1 MMLRNL
7 FLINYRN
14 FIETGVYNLS
24 SQIIPQFLE
33 QLRTDIAVAQ
43 GQIKTARQIL
53 KIEKLPP
60 DHPGVVKINADIEL
74 FKDMIKKFRKRK
86 TQLINLREK
95 PVSKKSNQTP
105 RSITTITPPLARPM
119 IKDTGQEN
127 EIKTY

>member
-53 KIEKLPP
+53 KVEKLSP
-60 DHPGVVKINADIEL
+60 DHPGVVKINPL
-74 FKDMIKKFRKRK
+74 FGIRLKLKQMWAYYRK
-86 TQLINLREK
+86 T
-95 PVSKKSNQTP
+95 S
-105 RSITTITPPLARPM
+105 
-119 IKDTGQEN
+119 
-127 EIKTY
+127 

>member
-60 DHPGVVKINADIEL
+60 DHPRVVKINADIEL
-74 FKDMIKKFRKRK
+74 FKDMIKVNNHDYSSFSQTYDKRYWSG
-86 TQLINLREK
+86 E
-95 PVSKKSNQTP
+95 
-105 RSITTITPPLARPM
+105 
-119 IKDTGQEN
+119 
-127 EIKTY
+127 